1 MLTIWMPSASS
12 PWLRRACASAAN
24 TACAPPRALSAA
36 ASGSARS
43 PLAYGARTRDRATG
57 SSGHDSTASA
67 SAAAYRRILARVESR
82 QMEAERADAPEQAP
96 HREPARMHAGVLA
109 QAATDAFDVFGQ
121 FRGIGITLGGVVRAR
136 REPRA
141 DEVQQVAVRHVG
153 VARTDL
159 RRGLRQ
165 QRAVRVE
172 AFEHRR
178 GYAHAVERLREQ
190 PRELRAFGAVAL
202 DDDVPLPAQRRR
214 DGRGVRVRIAVHVAA
229 GPVGEAQ
236 QPRQGR
242 AGAVDVDDGAFE
254 RFVERRHDAVD
265 RVGEVEVDMFEL
277 VEHARSLAGDVGGL
291 PGAGQRHAQARPID
305 LALGRGAR
313 ADQIGDQRTH
323 DLLLLLEQDAPRHFG
338 RMRGEHGFDVD
349 ARQRGEQDVRAD
361 AGLAQ
366 AQQNVVQAVGLR
378 RCTGDLVIAPAPDA
392 LHALGDVDHL
402 EIGGERARDGFRGGR
417 VQAVELARQCV
428 ERGGLAA
435 PRDGCRARR
444 LDAGVEGFAILLDEQ
459 FADEAAEPAHVLA
472 QGGIGGFEVGIT
484 GGAHARLGS
493 KTSSLAAA
501 AAPAGLVRR
510 VAQAPVFLRRSR

>member
-1 MLTIWMPSASS
+1 MDAERVLAVAAPCLCERGEHG
-12 PWLRRACASAAN
+12 LRAATRAVGSGFGQ
-24 TACAPPRALSAA
+24 RALAA
-36 ASGSARS
+36 RIWCEDAR
-43 PLAYGARTRDRATG
+43 PRHRIVGPRFDGIRK
-57 SSGHDSTASA
+57 
-67 SAAAYRRILARVESR
+67 RRCIQACILARVESR

-366 AQQNVVQAVGLR
+366 AQQR
-378 RCTGDLVIAPAPDA
+378 RA
-392 LHALGDVDHL
+392 
-402 EIGGERARDGFRGGR
+402 GR
-417 VQAVELARQCV
+417 RV
-428 ERGGLAA
+428 AA
-435 PRDGCRARR
+435 MHRRSGNCAGAGCAARARR
-444 LDAGVEGFAILLDEQ
+444 C
-459 FADEAAEPAHVLA
+459 
-472 QGGIGGFEVGIT
+472 
-484 GGAHARLGS
+484 
-493 KTSSLAAA
+493 
-501 AAPAGLVRR
+501 
-510 VAQAPVFLRRSR
+510 